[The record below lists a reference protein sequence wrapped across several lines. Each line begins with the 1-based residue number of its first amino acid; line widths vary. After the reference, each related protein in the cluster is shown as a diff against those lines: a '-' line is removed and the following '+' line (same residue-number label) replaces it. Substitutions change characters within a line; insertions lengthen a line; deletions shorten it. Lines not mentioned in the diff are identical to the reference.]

1 MAKRIKPE
9 KVEELLTRFDAGT
22 LTGKDRAL
30 VRKIMEECV
39 RMGLVGNGPSKD
51 DD

>member
-9 KVEELLTRFDAGT
+9 KVEKLIRRFDEGT
-22 LTGKDRAL
+22 LTEKDRKL

-39 RMGLVGNGPSKD
+39 RLVKMPSKD

>member
-9 KVEELLTRFDAGT
+9 KVEELIKRFDAGT
-22 LTGKDRAL
+22 LTDKDRAL

-39 RMGLVGNGPSKD
+39 RIGLVEMGPSKQ
-51 DD
+51 

>member
-9 KVEELLTRFDAGT
+9 KVEELIKRFDAET
-22 LTGKDRAL
+22 LTDKDRAL

-39 RMGLVGNGPSKD
+39 RIGLVKMGPSKNND
-51 DD
+51 

>member
-9 KVEELLTRFDAGT
+9 KVEELIRRFDAGT
-22 LTGKDRAL
+22 LSDKDRAL
-30 VRKIMEECV
+30 VRRIMEECV
-39 RMGLVGNGPSKD
+39 RMGLVGKGPSKD

>member
-1 MAKRIKPE
+1 MAKRIRPE
-9 KVEELLTRFDAGT
+9 KVKELLRRFDAGT
-22 LTGKDRAL
+22 LSDKDRAL

-39 RMGLVGNGPSKD
+39 RMGLLGKGISKD